1 MSSPPRFNEISS
13 IDDNDNSNDNDND
26 NDTFDSTTGAESLED
41 TTAWCVCRRE
51 ELKRI
56 DLIGTG
62 RYCQVHREAIYSSER
77 PPQVVAVKSIDPSKI
92 LRNLEA
98 FHTAAG
104 EMANEAGILRQVGHE
119 NIVELKGLSPEE
131 SFDPESWNPEK
142 SPEMFLVFEVLRGTL
157 SGRLKRWRKV
167 PQSGKSRGRSRGL
180 LSPSATRTIRH
191 TTGKSGRRGAIR
203 SSGRSTTAGVV
214 PTGAS
219 SVAAAALLEIGLLHR
234 RIEDTATGIARGMRY
249 LHSRGIVLRDL
260 KPANIG
266 YDQEHNSVRLF
277 DFGMAKKVEL
287 CEADEQCG
295 SLRYMAPEVA
305 RSDPYNLTA
314 DVYGFGLVL
323 WQVCSLELPFDGM
336 NRQDHSDC
344 VVYGNE
350 RPEVDPSWNLSLRI
364 LMKRAWESDPLKRP
378 AMDSVYKILK
388 TEICA
393 LRDGDDSGLE
403 HTRRR
408 STFVIGRD
416 SMVNKP
422 RTREASSRRMSSL
435 EYEGFEG
442 RHVTVP
448 NED

>member
-1 MSSPPRFNEISS
+1 M
-13 IDDNDNSNDNDND
+13 
-26 NDTFDSTTGAESLED
+26 ASLEHPNIIKLRGMAAAGTAGFAKMEERGYFLLLDRLSCTLEDKID
-41 TTAWCVCRRE
+41 TWRDYDEDLHRKNDGDIETQRRE
-51 ELKRI
+51 FL
-56 DLIGTG
+56 
-62 RYCQVHREAIYSSER
+62 AER
-77 PPQVVAVKSIDPSKI
+77 LHVA
-92 LRNLEA
+92 
-98 FHTAAG
+98 
-104 EMANEAGILRQVGHE
+104 
-119 NIVELKGLSPEE
+119 
-131 SFDPESWNPEK
+131 FD
-142 SPEMFLVFEVLRGTL
+142 VC
-157 SGRLKRWRKV
+157 
-167 PQSGKSRGRSRGL
+167 
-180 LSPSATRTIRH
+180 
-191 TTGKSGRRGAIR
+191 
-203 SSGRSTTAGVV
+203 
-214 PTGAS
+214 
-219 SVAAAALLEIGLLHR
+219 AAL
-234 RIEDTATGIARGMRY
+234 DY
-249 LHSRGIVLRDL
+249 LHNNSIIYRDL
-260 KPANIG
+260 KPDNIG
-266 YDQEHNSVRLF
+266 FDIRGDVKLF
-277 DFGMAKKVEL
+277 DFGLAKEL
-287 CEADEQCG
+287 DESLRSEGCAEMYELSGNTG